1 MQAPQTHRFTGTKR
15 GRWKKMKMDW
25 QPTQDGLDQILQLL
39 RQSQS
44 TDVQTQN
51 HVQQRLEE
59 LNQFNDFNNYLVFVL
74 SRMRNEGNDTA
85 FAL

>member
-1 MQAPQTHRFTGTKR
+1 
-15 GRWKKMKMDW
+15 MDW

-59 LNQFNDFNNYLVFVL
+59 LNQFPDFNNYLVFVL
-74 SRMRNEGNDTA
+74 SRMRTEGN
-85 FAL
+85 LQL

>member
-1 MQAPQTHRFTGTKR
+1 
-15 GRWKKMKMDW
+15 MKMDW
-25 QPTQDGLDQILQLL
+25 QPTQEGLEQILQLL

-59 LNQFNDFNNYLVFVL
+59 LNQYPDFNNYLVFVL
-74 SRMRNEGNDTA
+74 SKMRTEGNVGLGLMFWELSYLT
-85 FAL
+85 FFSCN

>member
-1 MQAPQTHRFTGTKR
+1 
-15 GRWKKMKMDW
+15 MDW

-59 LNQFNDFNNYLVFVL
+59 LNQFPDFNNYLVFVL
-74 SRMRNEGNDTA
+74 SRMRTEGNLQHLICSSSAT
-85 FAL
+85 FNIFG

>member
-1 MQAPQTHRFTGTKR
+1 
-15 GRWKKMKMDW
+15 MKMDW

-59 LNQFNDFNNYLVFVL
+59 LNQFPDFNNYLVFVL
-74 SRMRNEGNDTA
+74 SRMRTEGN
-85 FAL
+85 F

>member
-1 MQAPQTHRFTGTKR
+1 
-15 GRWKKMKMDW
+15 MKMDW

-51 HVQQRLEE
+51 HVQQKLEE
-59 LNQFNDFNNYLVFVL
+59 LNNYRDFNNYLVFVF
-74 SRMRNEGNDTA
+74 SKMKNEGKKVFFNEENVKY
-85 FAL
+85 FFYVIFR

>member
-1 MQAPQTHRFTGTKR
+1 
-15 GRWKKMKMDW
+15 MDW
-25 QPTQDGLDQILQLL
+25 QPTQEGLDQILQLL

-59 LNQFNDFNNYLVFVL
+59 LNHYPDFNNYLVFVL
-74 SRMRNEGNDTA
+74 SKMRNEGTILDHTA
-85 FAL
+85 NVK

>member
-1 MQAPQTHRFTGTKR
+1 
-15 GRWKKMKMDW
+15 MKMDW

-59 LNQFNDFNNYLVFVL
+59 LNQFPDFNNYLVFVL
-74 SRMRNEGNDTA
+74 SRMRTEGN
-85 FAL
+85 L

>member
-1 MQAPQTHRFTGTKR
+1 
-15 GRWKKMKMDW
+15 MKMDW
-25 QPTQDGLDQILQLL
+25 QPTQEGLEQILQLL

-59 LNQFNDFNNYLVFVL
+59 LNQYPDFNNYLVFVL
-74 SRMRNEGNDTA
+74 SKMRTEGNA
-85 FAL
+85 GLGLMFWELS

>member
-1 MQAPQTHRFTGTKR
+1 
-15 GRWKKMKMDW
+15 MKMDW

>member
-1 MQAPQTHRFTGTKR
+1 
-15 GRWKKMKMDW
+15 MKMDW
-25 QPTQDGLDQILQLL
+25 QPTQEGLDQILQLL

-59 LNQFNDFNNYLVFVL
+59 LNQFPDFNNYLVFVL
-74 SRMRNEGNDTA
+74 SKLRNEGNTGGG
-85 FAL
+85 

>member
-1 MQAPQTHRFTGTKR
+1 
-15 GRWKKMKMDW
+15 MKMDW
-25 QPTQDGLDQILQLL
+25 QPTQEGLEQILQLL

-59 LNQFNDFNNYLVFVL
+59 LNQYPDFNNYLVFVL
-74 SRMRNEGNDTA
+74 SKMRTEGNA
-85 FAL
+85 GLGLMF